1 METLIPKM
9 PVELRPGPGRA
20 SRPMP
25 GQRFRTGQ

>member
-9 PVELRPGPGRA
+9 PVGLPGPGRA